1 MIGRRLKK
9 RNRLSLERRIGWGGG
24 GVGGEAC
31 ICAATLISVSLLV
44 NIVCGLDHWMSL

>member
-9 RNRLSLERRIGWGGG
+9 RNRLSLERRIGWWGRGG
-24 GVGGEAC
+24 AC

-44 NIVCGLDHWMSL
+44 NIVCGLDH